1 MKNTLLTIR
10 KVTLRNLKSVALK
23 VTIIR
28 PQKVNLMLIKRS
40 LCLEADSSL
49 EIKTKWRMIES
60 YMKTDV

>member
-1 MKNTLLTIR
+1 VKNTLLTIR

-23 VTIIR
+23 VTIR
-28 PQKVNLMLIKRS
+28 PQKVNLMLIERS

>member
-23 VTIIR
+23 VTIR